1 MVGVARAHAD
11 VPDVASLDD
20 VVKSLHL
27 RGGQR
32 LSLEA
37 GQRRAAY
44 RLFNRRV
51 VVETMAWC
59 DAGFSAPP
67 SEGLGDALTLQDVD
81 VIDLEALE
89 TRLHGVKD
97 VLQA

>member
-1 MVGVARAHAD
+1 MRTGEGEEGNTLVGVARAHAD
-11 VPDVASLDD
+11 VSDVAGLDD
-20 VVKSLHL
+20 VVQSLHL

-51 VVETMAWC
+51 VVKLMAFPKIL
-59 DAGFSAPP
+59 AGRACNGGS
-67 SEGLGDALTLQDVD
+67 
-81 VIDLEALE
+81 
-89 TRLHGVKD
+89 
-97 VLQA
+97 